1 MVVIIYYYYLPVKGV
16 EEKMRTK
23 TLVSENMLSIDCNTL
38 LYHKCIDH
46 RLALT
51 DQAKLNGY
59 HDCYFILLVFL
70 FRFQNYLTF

>member
-1 MVVIIYYYYLPVKGV
+1 MVVIIAYYYYLPVKGV
-16 EEKMRTK
+16 EEKTRTK

-51 DQAKLNGY
+51 DPAKLNRY
-59 HDCYFILLVFL
+59 HDCYFILLVF
-70 FRFQNYLTF
+70 FSDFKII